1 MAVTTSDAV
10 NVGKQKSA
18 LQPVKHTGG
27 CHCGEVRF
35 EVCAPEELDVYD
47 CNCSIC
53 YKKQYRQFVV
63 PAERFNLL
71 KGEDKLTCY
80 TFNTHKAKHT
90 FCKICGVQSF
100 YTPRS
105 NPDGFGVAIYCLDEG
120 TVKKVNIISFDGNNY
135 EKALENLA
143 HH

>member
-47 CNCSIC
+47 C
-53 YKKQYRQFVV
+53 K
-63 PAERFNLL
+63 
-71 KGEDKLTCY
+71 
-80 TFNTHKAKHT
+80 
-90 FCKICGVQSF
+90 
-100 YTPRS
+100 
-105 NPDGFGVAIYCLDEG
+105 
-120 TVKKVNIISFDGNNY
+120 
-135 EKALENLA
+135 
-143 HH
+143 